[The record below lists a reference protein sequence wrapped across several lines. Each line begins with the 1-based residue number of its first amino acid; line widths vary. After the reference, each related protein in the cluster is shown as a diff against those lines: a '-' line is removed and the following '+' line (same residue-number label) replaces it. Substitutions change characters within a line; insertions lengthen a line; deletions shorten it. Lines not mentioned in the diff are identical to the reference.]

1 MTSKFK
7 ELTEYQQQQEIIMRK
22 FDNRMMIIEYQ
33 INMKYINHFKI

>member
-22 FDNRMMIIEYQ
+22 FDNRMMIIEY
-33 INMKYINHFKI
+33 